1 MNDTSYLIFT
11 LHGARYGVAAD
22 AVLEI
27 FSLPELAPAPLA
39 PPDIAGLIDLRG
51 TIMPVVDLHVR
62 FGLPW
67 RRYLLSDSVIVLAY
81 EGRLLGI
88 MVDEVHDVRRIGTYE
103 MQPVPEYGDTPVP
116 GGRFVTALASV
127 GGIITAIASLER
139 LFGNLPDELSS
150 AVEAAKPD
158 DTPQRLSP
166 GFIDSIDPADLEA
179 FRSRR
184 DALRERPSEADAAR
198 RTSLAVVSFGDEL
211 FGIGLEAVRE
221 FAQCGEI
228 AGVPCS
234 PPHIVG
240 LANLR
245 GDILTLVD
253 IRGILG
259 IAAGE
264 REAVLDVVVAQVG
277 EGRIGIVVDD
287 IEGVIH
293 VPSEAIPGSARS
305 ARGSESPYAPG
316 SILHGDHVITLLDIP
331 AIINSGVLV
340 VEEEVV

>member
-11 LHGARYGVAAD
+11 LHGARYGVPAD

-51 TIMPVVDLHVR
+51 TIVPVVDLRVR
-62 FGLPW
+62 FGLAR
-67 RRYLLSDSVIVLAY
+67 RRYPLSDSVIVLAY
-81 EGRLLGI
+81 EGRLLGVI
-88 MVDEVHDVRRIGTYE
+88 VDEVHDVRRIGAYQ
-103 MQPVPEYGDTPVP
+103 MQPVPEYGDAAIP
-116 GGRFVTALASV
+116 GAGSVIALASV

-139 LFGNLPDELSS
+139 LFGNLPDELPASGGAPEETPRRS
-150 AVEAAKPD
+150 A
-158 DTPQRLSP
+158 S
-166 GFIDSIDPADLEA
+166 GFIDCIDPADLET
-179 FRSRR
+179 FGSRR
-184 DALRERPSEADAAR
+184 DALRERSSQADAAR
-198 RTSLAVVSFGDEL
+198 GISLAVVSFGGER

-228 AGVPCS
+228 ASVPCS

-259 IAAGE
+259 ISAGE
-264 REAVLDVVVAQVG
+264 RGGVLDVVVAQVG

-287 IEGVIH
+287 IQGVIH
-293 VPSEAIPGSARS
+293 VPSDTIPGSARS
-305 ARGSESPYAPG
+305 PRGNESPYAPG
-316 SILHGDHVITLLDIP
+316 SILHDEQVITLLDVP
-331 AIINSGVLV
+331 AIIRSGVLV
-340 VEEEVV
+340 VEEDVA